1 MMLPQNRSRLRL
13 VDSSQHAELVPL
25 RVGQYNPSHLTRG
38 EVGLAHLNPRRPQIE
53 QTPHLDVPV
62 EAASPL
68 TERYE
73 RFPPI
78 DAYAFTVPG
87 PPRSAREA

>member
-1 MMLPQNRSRLRL
+1 MQQAIAGRRELLGPEVNTVHRLL
-13 VDSSQHAELVPL
+13 KNGASDVIGGGAYAL
-25 RVGQYNPSHLTRG
+25 LTD
-38 EVGLAHLNPRRPQIE
+38 AA
-53 QTPHLDVPV
+53 TTHLDVPV